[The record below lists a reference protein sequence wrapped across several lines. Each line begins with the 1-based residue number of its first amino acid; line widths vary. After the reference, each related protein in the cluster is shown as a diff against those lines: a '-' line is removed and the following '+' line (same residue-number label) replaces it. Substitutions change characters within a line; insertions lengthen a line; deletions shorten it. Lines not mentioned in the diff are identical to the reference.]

1 MPPRPKKESKTANLI
16 QQFEGK
22 PQPRTTNPDRL
33 YSQNEKRSKKI
44 IDDAAEFY
52 DELDYSVARGGGEL
66 QAQCQARFAQL
77 VANLETQDNIIADA
91 YITIEKYSSDTER
104 VMAKEVELVSAEL
117 DRSIKESTAAKAGI
131 QKAQALEHSTL
142 SAVDI
147 TMSVRL

>member
-1 MPPRPKKESKTANLI
+1 MLPRPNKESKTANLI
-16 QQFEGK
+16 QQYE
-22 PQPRTTNPDRL
+22 DRL

-44 IDDAAEFY
+44 IDEATEFY
-52 DELDYSVARGGGEL
+52 DELVKDYSVARGGGEL

-91 YITIEKYSSDTER
+91 YIAIEKYSSDTER
-104 VMAKEVELVSAEL
+104 VMAKEVELVRAEL
-117 DRSIKESTAAKAGI
+117 DRSMAESTTAKAGI

-147 TMSVRL
+147 TASVRL